1 MDTSTLAPNDGARS
15 IEAIYAEIERLKQL
29 GNIEHWTGQQRTEA
43 KQLLQVWLDLPDDT
57 PEDDELPPIDH
68 RVEWLWDQLD
78 RLQEI
83 QSESS
88 LESWSEICERPLVV
102 DVDRWVKDAKD
113 VLWEGWQ
120 QYDRFQFY
128 DDGDRYKFDQPWY
141 DFGSIDIKA
150 NDRVDGDL
158 ASKATSLWMEFD
170 MLLTVTPKSR
180 FLEIFTIWNELEQ
193 HIDPDGK
200 IQLGRQDIRNQRRS
214 EELKKQGK
222 HREAALWLLPKDQLE
237 RPSECSL

>member
-88 LESWSEICERPLVV
+88 LESWSEIC
-102 DVDRWVKDAKD
+102 
-113 VLWEGWQ
+113 
-120 QYDRFQFY
+120 
-128 DDGDRYKFDQPWY
+128 
-141 DFGSIDIKA
+141 
-150 NDRVDGDL
+150 
-158 ASKATSLWMEFD
+158 
-170 MLLTVTPKSR
+170 
-180 FLEIFTIWNELEQ
+180 
-193 HIDPDGK
+193 
-200 IQLGRQDIRNQRRS
+200 
-214 EELKKQGK
+214 
-222 HREAALWLLPKDQLE
+222 
-237 RPSECSL
+237 